1 VTLQQP
7 TPHPSTYNIYH
18 AHQSTPLTGT
28 YNHPLEPSSRP
39 LTCTSHT
46 SESHKH
52 HSNHSLHLTPLP
64 ITLDMSVKPLEV
76 KTSHLRRDSFSSK
89 ESPFKKDYSFATS
102 PIAHSLE
109 RGAYSGAFK
118 FPPSPPE
125 TPIVRHMR
133 SRSIDLGNARPQPAS
148 PTTGLTPTT
157 ATFMTAGRKMSIDQM
172 SPPNWGSRRNS
183 LDMHYEQFK
192 QRAQMMELN
201 KSGKLQKEVVAT
213 SLPTPTMEYPEY
225 SVSSPASTYSP
236 SAPINIPPRR
246 ESIRRAPSP
255 TSERMLKGEFSFD

>member
-1 VTLQQP
+1 
-7 TPHPSTYNIYH
+7 
-18 AHQSTPLTGT
+18 
-28 YNHPLEPSSRP
+28 
-39 LTCTSHT
+39 
-46 SESHKH
+46 
-52 HSNHSLHLTPLP
+52 
-64 ITLDMSVKPLEV
+64 
-76 KTSHLRRDSFSSK
+76 
-89 ESPFKKDYSFATS
+89 
-102 PIAHSLE
+102 
-109 RGAYSGAFK
+109 
-118 FPPSPPE
+118 
-125 TPIVRHMR
+125 
-133 SRSIDLGNARPQPAS
+133 
-148 PTTGLTPTT
+148 
-157 ATFMTAGRKMSIDQM
+157 MSIDQM

-201 KSGKLQKEVVAT
+201 KSGGGSNGGKMQKDMVAT

>member
-1 VTLQQP
+1 
-7 TPHPSTYNIYH
+7 
-18 AHQSTPLTGT
+18 
-28 YNHPLEPSSRP
+28 
-39 LTCTSHT
+39 
-46 SESHKH
+46 
-52 HSNHSLHLTPLP
+52 
-64 ITLDMSVKPLEV
+64 MSVKPLEV
-76 KTSHLRRDSFSSK
+76 KTSHLRRDSFSAK
-89 ESPFKKDYSFATS
+89 ESPFKKDFSFATS

-148 PTTGLTPTT
+148 PTTGVTPTT

-201 KSGKLQKEVVAT
+201 KSSGGVGAPSKLQKDMAAT

-225 SVSSPASTYSP
+225 SVSSTASTYSP

-246 ESIRRAPSP
+246 SQSIRRAPSP

>member
-1 VTLQQP
+1 
-7 TPHPSTYNIYH
+7 
-18 AHQSTPLTGT
+18 
-28 YNHPLEPSSRP
+28 
-39 LTCTSHT
+39 
-46 SESHKH
+46 
-52 HSNHSLHLTPLP
+52 
-64 ITLDMSVKPLEV
+64 MSVKPLEV
-76 KTSHLRRDSFSSK
+76 KTTNLRRDSFSSK
-89 ESPFKKDYSFATS
+89 ESPFKKDFAFATS

-109 RGAYSGAFK
+109 RGVYSGAFK

-125 TPIVRHMR
+125 TPIVKHMR
-133 SRSIDLGNARPQPAS
+133 SRSIDLGNARPLPAS
-148 PTTGLTPTT
+148 PTTGVTPTT

-201 KSGKLQKEVVAT
+201 SNNNVAKSGKMQKEMIAT

-246 ESIRRAPSP
+246 ESMRRAPSP
-255 TSERMLKGEFSFD
+255 TSERMLKGEFLFD